1 MTNLSASDIRALRK
15 ALNAVLD
22 QRHNVAHLSEADQA
36 LSEAGNVLD
45 SVLAANDKRIR
56 KAFVEARNG

>member
-1 MTNLSASDIRALRK
+1 MTTLPAADIRALRK
-15 ALNAVLD
+15 ALNAVLE
-22 QRHNVAHLSEADQA
+22 QRNNVAHLSEADQA

-45 SVLAANDKRIR
+45 SALAKNDKRIR

>member
-1 MTNLSASDIRALRK
+1 MANLSAADIRALRK

-45 SVLAANDKRIR
+45 SVLAENDKRIR
-56 KAFVEARNG
+56 KQFVEARNG